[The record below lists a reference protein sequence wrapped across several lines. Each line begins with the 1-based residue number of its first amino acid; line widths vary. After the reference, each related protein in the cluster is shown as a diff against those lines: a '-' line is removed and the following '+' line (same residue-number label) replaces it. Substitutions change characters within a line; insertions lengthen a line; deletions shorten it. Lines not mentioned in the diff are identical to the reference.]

1 MSPYSSVFGNKTFI
15 TIFIA
20 LQSLS
25 KDLKETIIDRI
36 FDSILMEDFLHDY
49 ETVSLDDNNWEYDI
63 EGHFDNY

>member
-1 MSPYSSVFGNKTFI
+1 MSPYSFVFGNKTLI

-25 KDLKETIIDRI
+25 TDLKETIIDRI

-49 ETVSLDDNNWEYDI
+49 ETVSLDDNNWDYDI
-63 EGHFDNY
+63 EGYFDNY